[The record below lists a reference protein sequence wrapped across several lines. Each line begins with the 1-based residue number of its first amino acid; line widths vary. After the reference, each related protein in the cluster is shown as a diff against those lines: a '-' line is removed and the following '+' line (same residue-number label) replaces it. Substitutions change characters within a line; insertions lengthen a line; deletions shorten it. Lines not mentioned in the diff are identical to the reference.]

1 MMSHIYDDRENVN
14 TVDPKELTKM
24 RREHQGIAEFDT
36 DCDVEYE
43 RLIAQEIRDRK
54 DRGIKVD
61 YTLTIMENLV
71 MTFQDD
77 EEIKILYE
85 MFKLGNKPI
94 LRANDWCRKHL
105 DTDFKILELS
115 KQVETGDPEPEMVRL
130 LFDRLIVE

>member
-24 RREHQGIAEFDT
+24 RREHQGTAEFDT

-54 DRGIKVD
+54 ARGIKVD

-71 MTFQDD
+71 FRYVFHRIWIFTSFD
-77 EEIKILYE
+77 EKI
-85 MFKLGNKPI
+85 G
-94 LRANDWCRKHL
+94 C
-105 DTDFKILELS
+105 LE
-115 KQVETGDPEPEMVRL
+115 
-130 LFDRLIVE
+130 